1 MKRINNKILAIG
13 LAALAFSAV
22 LVTACKESFLN
33 QDNTFQGNADALSS
47 SSDAVITVVNGIYD
61 TYQNSDLLKKCIWY
75 RANFGTHDFF
85 NWGGDVFWNNYQI
98 PATFGGLTTLWNQS
112 YLGIARAN
120 SVFAIITKAQQK
132 GVLSSSL
139 ANRLRGEAFFLRGLT
154 YYYLASSFG
163 AAPLELDTLGKVN
176 LGLRPRSPRDSVFMQ
191 VVADMKAAETLLWS
205 KTTLAADPG
214 NTGRAFKGAAYAYD
228 GAARMWLKDYTGA
241 LAAFNNKELTDNYH
255 LLPNFA
261 DVHEYDNQ
269 NNDESLFE
277 IQFALKSGDPQDW
290 GGSWNPPGGEIAWI
304 DSFSWPEE
312 ITQQGYDYGN
322 PALWLSY
329 QAGDKRKLLT
339 IVGPGDTLASPGI
352 YKHWGGI
359 KGYIPVVEG
368 YKAYVKS
375 LQDHANDPSKPIDV
389 ANGKKYAV
397 NTNDQTTPGEIINTV
412 GSVTNPWY
420 GSDGARTGYVCAK
433 KWRDYNL
440 TGNYGAPAKIF
451 GDQNQILMRY
461 AEVILS
467 RAECKVRTGDIAG
480 AMEDLKLVRDRAWG
494 GPGMAPV
501 VMQDGAN
508 YDGSPAQP
516 ITDPLQMVLSE
527 YRHELAGE
535 YSLFFLLCRAGTDEA
550 IAFIK
555 KANGTVD
562 NSYEPVPNPAPG
574 PTHDGKKHGLY
585 NTTPTANSLLL
596 PVPQVAI
603 SLNPNL
609 NPQNPGY

>member
-1 MKRINNKILAIG
+1 MTSSKQNIIKV
-13 LAALAFSAV
+13 ALLTLFFP
-22 LVTACKESFLN
+22 LACKQSFLE
-33 QDNTFQGNADALSS
+33 QDNTFQSNADALSTKKE
-47 SSDAVITVVNGIYD
+47 AVIGLVNGIYD

-85 NWGGDVFWNNYQI
+85 NWGADVYWNNYQL
-98 PATFGGLTTLWNQS
+98 PATFGGLSTLWNQS

-120 SVFAIITKAQQK
+120 SAFAVITKAEGK
-132 GVLSSSL
+132 GVLTESL
-139 ANRLRGEAFFLRGLT
+139 ANRLRGEAYFLRGLT
-154 YYYLASSFG
+154 YYYLASCFG
-163 AAPLELDTLGKVN
+163 GVPLEVDTSGALN

-191 VVADMKAAETLLWS
+191 VVADMQQAETLLLS
-205 KTTLAADPG
+205 KKDLLKADL
-214 NTGRAFKGAAYAYD
+214 GRATKGAAYAYE
-228 GAARMWLKDYTGA
+228 GSARMWLKDYPAA
-241 LAAFNNKELTDNYH
+241 LAAFNNPEFSANYS
-255 LLPNFA
+255 LLKNYA

-277 IQFALKSGDPQDW
+277 IQFEVKQGDPQDW

-322 PALWLSY
+322 PALWNSF
-329 QAGDKRKLLT
+329 QEGDTRKLLT
-339 IVGPGDTLASPGI
+339 IVGPGDALVSPGI
-352 YKHWGGI
+352 IKAWGGI
-359 KGYIPVVEG
+359 KGYIPVAEG
-368 YKAYVKS
+368 YKSYVKS
-375 LQDHANDPSKPIDV
+375 LQDHAADPSKKIDSAA
-389 ANGKKYAV
+389 ANKYVINHNNYTA
-397 NTNDQTTPGEIINTV
+397 PGQPINTV
-412 GSVTNPWY
+412 GSFAKPWY
-420 GSDGARTGYVCAK
+420 GSDNARTGYYCAK

-440 TGNYGAPAKIF
+440 TGGYGPQKIF

-467 RAECKVRTGDIAG
+467 RAECKVRTNDIAG
-480 AMEDLKLVRDRAWG
+480 AMADLKLVRDRAWG
-494 GPGMAPV
+494 GTAPV
-501 VMQDGAN
+501 VMKDSAN
-508 YDGSPAQP
+508 YDGTPGQP

-535 YSLFFLLCRAGTDEA
+535 YSLFFLLCRAGTNEA

-562 NSYEPVPNPAPG
+562 GSYEPVPNPAPG

-585 NTTPTANSLLL
+585 NTSLTPEKTLL
-596 PVPQVAI
+596 PIPQVAI

-609 NPQNPGY
+609 TPNP